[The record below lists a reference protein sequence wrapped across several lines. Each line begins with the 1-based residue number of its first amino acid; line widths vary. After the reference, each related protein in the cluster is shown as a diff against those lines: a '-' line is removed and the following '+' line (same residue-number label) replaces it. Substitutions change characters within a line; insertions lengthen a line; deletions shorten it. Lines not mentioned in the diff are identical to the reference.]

1 MSMIRPF
8 RGLRPRKEFAHRIA
22 SQPYDVLDSDEA
34 RDIVKDNPLSFL
46 RVVKPE
52 VDLDPGIGLYSDEVY
67 RQGAVNLRRLVEEGL
82 MAQDSKPL
90 LYFYRQIMGGH
101 SQVGLVA
108 CVSAEEYDRDVIRKH
123 EFTRKAKEEDRIRH
137 IMSQNA
143 QAGPV
148 FLTYRDVE
156 KIDVIEKKITQG
168 EPEFDFTAPDGIRH
182 TLWLVEDQADIMEL
196 QGLFDREVPN
206 LYVAD
211 GHHRSASAAIVARR
225 RREANPNHTGLEEYN
240 FILAVLFPKSQL
252 RILPYN
258 RVVRDLNGL
267 SPEGFIE
274 EVSRSFTVIRSGKAS
289 PLVPREFSMYM
300 AGQWYTLTPIEGT
313 YEKVDPVEGLD
324 VSILQNNLL
333 SPILGIDDPRTSE
346 RIDFI
351 GGIRGTGEL
360 VRLVDSGRFAVAF
373 SMHPTSLDQLLSVA
387 DSGRVMPPK
396 STWFEPKLRSG
407 LVVHGL

>member
-22 SQPYDVLDSDEA
+22 SPPYDVLDSDEA

-52 VDLDPGIGLYSDEVY
+52 VDLEPGVDRYSDDVY
-67 RQGAVNLRRLVEEGL
+67 RQGAVNLRRLVEDGL
-82 MAQDSKPL
+82 MEQDRAPY
-90 LYFYRQIMGGH
+90 LYFYRQVMGGH
-101 SQVGLVA
+101 SQTGLVA
-108 CVSAEEYDRDVIRKH
+108 CVSAEEYDRDLIRKH
-123 EFTRKAKEEDRIRH
+123 EYTRKAKEEDRIRH
-137 IMSQNA
+137 ITSQNA

-148 FLTYRDVE
+148 FLTYRDVPAIDRVE
-156 KIDVIEKKITQG
+156 KRITSG
-168 EPEFDFTAPDGIRH
+168 EPEYDFTAPDGVRH
-182 TLWLVEDQADIMEL
+182 TLWVVEDEGDIETL
-196 QGLFDREVPN
+196 VTDFRNDVPY

-211 GHHRSASAAIVARR
+211 GHHRSASGAIVAKR

-240 FILAVLFPKSQL
+240 YILAVIFPKSQL

-258 RVVRDLNGL
+258 RVVQDLNGMT
-267 SPEGFIE
+267 PERFLE
-274 EVSRSFTVIRSGKAS
+274 AASRSFIVTRSGKAS
-289 PLVPREFSMYM
+289 PLEAREFSMYLE
-300 AGQWYTLTPIEGT
+300 GQWYTLVPREGT
-313 YEKVDPVEGLD
+313 YEKDDPVESLD
-324 VSILQNNLL
+324 VSILQKNMLEPL
-333 SPILGIDDPRTSE
+333 LGITDPRTSE

-373 SMHPTSLDQLLSVA
+373 SVYPTSLDQLLSVA

>member
-82 MAQDSKPL
+82 MVQDNQPL

-101 SQVGLVA
+101 SQIGLVA
-108 CVSAEEYDRDVIRKH
+108 CVSADEYDRDVIRKH

-148 FLTYRDVE
+148 FLTYRDVAG
-156 KIDVIEKKITQG
+156 IDAIESKVTQG
-168 EPEFDFTAPDGIRH
+168 EPEYDFTAPDGIRH
-182 TLWLVEDQADIMEL
+182 TLWLVVEPADIMAL
-196 QGLFDREVPN
+196 TAFFDRDVPN

-258 RVVRDLNGL
+258 RAVHDLNGL
-267 SPEGFIE
+267 TPEGFIE
-274 EVSRSFTVIRSGKAS
+274 AVSGSFTVTRSGKAS
-289 PLVPREFSMYM
+289 PLVPREFSMYIT
-300 AGQWYTLTPIEGT
+300 GQWYTLTPKDGT

-324 VSILQNNLL
+324 VSILQHNLL

-373 SMHPTSLDQLLSVA
+373 SMHPTSLDQLLAVA

>member
-22 SQPYDVLDSDEA
+22 SPPYDVLDSDEA

-52 VDLDPGIGLYSDEVY
+52 VDLDPGIDLYSDEVY

-82 MAQDSKPL
+82 MVQDRVPR

-101 SQVGLVA
+101 SQTGLVT
-108 CVSAEEYDRDVIRKH
+108 CVSAEEYDRDLIRKH
-123 EFTRKAKEEDRIRH
+123 EYTRKAKEEDRIRH

-143 QAGPV
+143 PAGPV
-148 FLTYRDVE
+148 FLTYRDITE
-156 KIDVIEKKITQG
+156 IDLIERRISSG
-168 EPEFDFTAPDGIRH
+168 EPEYDFTAPDGVRH
-182 TLWLVEDQADIMEL
+182 TLWIVEDPGDIDTL
-196 QGLFDREVPN
+196 AACFRDNVPF

-211 GHHRSASAAIVARR
+211 GHHRSASGAIVARR

-240 FILAVLFPKSQL
+240 FILAVIFPKSQL

-258 RVVRDLNGL
+258 RVVRDLNGMT
-267 SPEGFIE
+267 PEQFLEAAAG
-274 EVSRSFTVIRSGKAS
+274 SFVVTRSGKAS
-289 PLVPREFSMYM
+289 PLEPREFSMYLR
-300 AGQWYTLTPIEGT
+300 GQWYTLVPVEGT
-313 YEKVDPVEGLD
+313 YEKNDPVESLD
-324 VSILQNNLL
+324 VSILQKNLL
-333 SPILGIDDPRTSE
+333 EPLLGIADPRTSD

-360 VRLVDSGRFAVAF
+360 VRLVDSGRFSLAF
-373 SMHPTSLDQLLSVA
+373 SMYPTSLDQLLSVA

>member
-22 SQPYDVLDSDEA
+22 SPPYDVLDSDEA

-52 VDLDPGIGLYSDEVY
+52 VDLEPGVDLYSDDVY
-67 RQGAVNLRRLVEEGL
+67 RQGAVNLRRLVEDGL
-82 MAQDSKPL
+82 MEQDRAPY
-90 LYFYRQIMGGH
+90 LYFYRQVMGGH
-101 SQVGLVA
+101 SQTGLVA
-108 CVSAEEYDRDVIRKH
+108 CVSAEEYDRDLIRKH
-123 EFTRKAKEEDRIRH
+123 EYTRKAKEEDRIRH
-137 IMSQNA
+137 ITSQNA

-148 FLTYRDVE
+148 FLTYRDVPAIDRVE
-156 KIDVIEKKITQG
+156 KRITSG
-168 EPEFDFTAPDGIRH
+168 EPEYDFTAPDGVRH
-182 TLWLVEDQADIMEL
+182 TLWVVEDEGDIETL
-196 QGLFDREVPN
+196 VTDFRNDVPY

-211 GHHRSASAAIVARR
+211 GHHRSASGAIVAKR

-240 FILAVLFPKSQL
+240 YILAVIFPKSQL

-258 RVVRDLNGL
+258 RVVQDLNGMT
-267 SPEGFIE
+267 PERFLE
-274 EVSRSFTVIRSGKAS
+274 AASRSFIVTRSGKAS
-289 PLVPREFSMYM
+289 PLEAREFSMYLE
-300 AGQWYTLTPIEGT
+300 GQWYTLVPREGT
-313 YEKVDPVEGLD
+313 YEKDDPVESLD
-324 VSILQNNLL
+324 VSILQKNMLEPL
-333 SPILGIDDPRTSE
+333 LGITDPRTSE

-373 SMHPTSLDQLLSVA
+373 SVYPTSLDQLLSVA